1 MKHNIKVYTQIA
13 RSRNRLIAMAVLLG
27 FSLASCNKEVTTA
40 GTASLS
46 IINAMPG
53 SNDLIPNFKQ
63 DGAILYRQAAILRYK
78 IFFMTDNRVRYYS
91 GQQRLRIYQM
101 PDTTSK
107 DQPLYDLNLDL
118 PVGSIHTLFLT
129 GSPDAPD
136 TVMIRNEQIPFFPQS
151 DSAMAIRFVNLSKG
165 SAPVSIN
172 IKGLADGS
180 EVQSL
185 SYKTITGFAKYP
197 VRLQLQDYVF
207 EFRDAATGT
216 LLASYTTLGLQ
227 QTTPNPWIYKSF
239 TIAFTGIPGTTGAT
253 APDVFLVP
261 HY

>member
-1 MKHNIKVYTQIA
+1 MVLPLHRFI
-13 RSRNRLIAMAVLLG
+13 LLMAL
-27 FSLASCNKEVTTA
+27 LASCNKDVTTA

-46 IINAMPG
+46 IINAIPG
-53 SNDLIPNFKQ
+53 SNDLLPNFRQ

-78 IFFMTDNRVRYYS
+78 NFFMTDNRIRYYS

-107 DQPLYDLNLDL
+107 DQPLFDLQLDL

-136 TVMIRNEQIPFFPQS
+136 TVMISNEQIPFFPQS

-172 IKGLADGS
+172 IKGFADGS

-185 SYKTITGFAKYP
+185 GYKAITGFIKYP
-197 VRLQLQDYVF
+197 VNLQLQNYVF

-216 LLASYTTLGLQ
+216 LLGSFTTQGLQ
-227 QTTPNPWIYKSF
+227 QTSPNPWVFKSF
-239 TIAFTGIPGTTGAT
+239 TIAFTGIPGATGAT

>member
-1 MKHNIKVYTQIA
+1 MKYNIKAYTQNFGLVC
-13 RSRNRLIAMAVLLG
+13 RHCPLAVLLI
-27 FSLASCNKEVTTA
+27 FSLASCNKDVATE

-46 IINAMPG
+46 IINAIPG
-53 SNDLIPNFKQ
+53 SNDLLPNFKQ
-63 DGAILYRQAAILRYK
+63 DGAIPYRQAAVLRYK
-78 IFFMTDNRVRYYS
+78 NFFMTDNRMRYYS
-91 GQQRLRIYQM
+91 GHQRLRIFQM

-107 DQPLYDLNLDL
+107 DQPLFDLNIDL

-136 TVMIRNEQIPFFPQS
+136 TLMIRNEQIPFFPQG
-151 DSAMAIRFVNLSKG
+151 DSTMAIRFVNLSKG
-165 SAPVSIN
+165 SAPVSVN
-172 IKGLADGS
+172 IRGLADGS
-180 EVQSL
+180 EVQNL
-185 SYKTITGFAKYP
+185 GYKSITGFVHYP
-197 VRLQLQDYVF
+197 VRLQLQNYVF
-207 EFRDAATGT
+207 EFRDAASGT

-227 QTTPNPWIYKSF
+227 QTTPNPWIFKSF